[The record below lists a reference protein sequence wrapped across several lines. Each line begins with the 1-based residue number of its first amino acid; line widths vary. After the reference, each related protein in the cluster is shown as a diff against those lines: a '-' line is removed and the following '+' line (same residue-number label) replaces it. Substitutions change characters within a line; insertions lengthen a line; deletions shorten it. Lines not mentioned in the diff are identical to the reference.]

1 MEKNYVQSKRSE
13 YKVYRELK
21 YQEEINR
28 KDKYDNRLY
37 LSFRYKSG
45 YSQDILR
52 EIFPRQ
58 ENLHTL
64 RTVVVNKK

>member
-13 YKVYRELK
+13 YKVYRALK

-64 RTVVVNKK
+64 RTVIVNKK